1 MLKPDATAAQ
11 APEWRMEDFDPAAAA
26 AAYIIPYWSPM
37 NCAWRMTT
45 GGYLGVWLTERVP
58 ADFTGDLYVYAWNTP
73 DVTAWNSPVP
83 RATTGSVVWD
93 WFAWAGASGAAFA
106 SSSGTTTVDN
116 AGRTDTDASL
126 PGSPYMY
133 RDLIATI
140 SVSAGDVIHLNVVK
154 DGIDAA
160 DTINL
165 PIKLMALELSYTAD
179 S

>member
-1 MLKPDATAAQ
+1 
-11 APEWRMEDFDPAAAA
+11 
-26 AAYIIPYWSPM
+26 M

-58 ADFTGDLYVYAWNTP
+58 EDFTGDLYVYVWNTI
-73 DVTAWNSPVP
+73 DVTGWAAAVP
-83 RATTGSVVWD
+83 KTTTGSAVWD
-93 WFAWAGASGAAFA
+93 WFAWVGASGAAFA
-106 SSSGTTTVDN
+106 AQSGSTTVDN
-116 AGRTDTDASL
+116 AGRTIVNASL

-140 SVSAGDVIHLNVVK
+140 TVSAGDVIHLNVVK

-160 DTINL
+160 DTINQ
-165 PIKLMALELSYTAD
+165 PIKLMAIELSYTAD